1 MKKVV
6 LASLLLSL
14 FSFVSARSQVLG
26 LEIGGYGSWLKPED
40 LDKGYGG
47 GVVARGQ
54 LLEFLGVDAR
64 AGYFSFSDPDVD
76 MVPVEASLMLR
87 LPLPVVSL
95 FAGAGGGYY
104 QFSGEKGF
112 DLGDEAGAFGN
123 LGVEGTLGD
132 WKLFFEWR
140 YQLLEPTVDS
150 AGGGFAKGE
159 EIDFSGYG
167 FSLGV
172 LYRF

>member
-1 MKKVV
+1 MKNV
-6 LASLLLSL
+6 LSVSLLFSLLSFL
-14 FSFVSARSQVLG
+14 PAHAQMLG
-26 LEIGGYGSWLKPED
+26 LEIGGYGSWLKPKD
-40 LDKGYGG
+40 LDEGYGG
-47 GVVARGQ
+47 GVVVRGQ
-54 LLEFLGVDAR
+54 LLEFLGADAR

-76 MVPVEASLMLR
+76 MVPLEASLMLR
-87 LPLPVVSL
+87 LPLPVISF
-95 FAGAGGGYY
+95 FAGVGGGYY

-123 LGVEGTLGD
+123 VGVEGTLGD

-140 YQLLEPTVDS
+140 YQVLEPSVDR
-150 AGGGFAKGE
+150 AGGGFAKNE

-167 FSLGV
+167 FSLGL